1 MLDEYWQ
8 GVFGVGIRLKRRWDD
23 EERVCSGD
31 VAEVVA
37 SAHSTS
43 EEDEEWNGWCKGIFR
58 LKDGRFAYVF
68 SNQCETCGSGGTC
81 VHVRA
86 DLPTL
91 LRLDMTSD
99 DRETL
104 GVSL

>member
-1 MLDEYWQ
+1 MTM
-8 GVFGVGIRLKRRWDD
+8 RP
-23 EERVCSGD
+23 
-31 VAEVVA
+31 
-37 SAHSTS
+37 T
-43 EEDEEWNGWCKGIFR
+43 
-58 LKDGRFAYVF
+58 KDGRFAYVF